1 MRERMT
7 ARLAELRE
15 DLRQGEA
22 QLRDLMQRE
31 AALRE
36 AMLRI
41 SGAVQVLEEVLDEG
55 QPPAGNG
62 SAGNGFVGMR
72 DGAAEAARGA

>member
-1 MRERMT
+1 MSEVHDRMS

-22 QLRDLMQRE
+22 QLRELMQRE

-41 SGAVQVLEEVLDEG
+41 SGAVQVLEEVLDEPRG
-55 QPPAGNG
+55 P
-62 SAGNGFVGMR
+62 SGNGFVGMR
-72 DGAAEAARGA
+72 DDRAEAPRGA